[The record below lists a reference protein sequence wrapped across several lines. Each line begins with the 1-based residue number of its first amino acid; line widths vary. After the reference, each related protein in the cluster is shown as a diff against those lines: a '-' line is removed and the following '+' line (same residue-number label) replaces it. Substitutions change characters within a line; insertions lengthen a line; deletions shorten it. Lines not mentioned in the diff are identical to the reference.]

1 MGLLGGL
8 AAICDMFDM
17 DVEQFLKLNSNSQ
30 SPFRVVFYGDDLLI
44 AINDRKFLEKFISS
58 SKFTIGPSVDRSL
71 IPRHLDIIPVGKET
85 GFARTF
91 CGFKYAVESKPNHL
105 KNVLMTDGQKVFC
118 GHMPLSCIEKA
129 VANEGDYTKR
139 SSGTEKK
146 YPNLALHMRQ
156 LIYKDNPDNDT
167 VYQLLDDVFQ
177 QVFKKNYLDL
187 YPMTQEEEN
196 LYKRIPIEM
205 INNPGNLTEVMK
217 IIMLDGDPGQFL
229 AQYGPIADLDDFF
242 LTLSPEF
249 RSDLVDYGKS
259 TNLNVAKNRLFQSLR
274 KRSSDI

>member
-1 MGLLGGL
+1 
-8 AAICDMFDM
+8 
-17 DVEQFLKLNSNSQ
+17 
-30 SPFRVVFYGDDLLI
+30 
-44 AINDRKFLEKFISS
+44 
-58 SKFTIGPSVDRSL
+58 
-71 IPRHLDIIPVGKET
+71 
-85 GFARTF
+85 
-91 CGFKYAVESKPNHL
+91 
-105 KNVLMTDGQKVFC
+105 
-118 GHMPLSCIEKA
+118 
-129 VANEGDYTKR
+129 
-139 SSGTEKK
+139 
-146 YPNLALHMRQ
+146 MRQ

-242 LTLSPEF
+242 FTLLPEF
-249 RSDLVDYGKS
+249 
-259 TNLNVAKNRLFQSLR
+259 
-274 KRSSDI
+274 